1 MSGNAITPI
10 VFEAYGGVMTKP
22 TLSTFWAGRASPY
35 QTLCI
40 ASWVAQGYEVVVYT
54 ADTDIKLPPGAR
66 QRPAEDILDLGGHI
80 HRYKNGFGA
89 GSPSLHS
96 NLFRYRLVERGD
108 WWLDTDVVMLRP
120 DLPETDFFLARQLN
134 KDSLGIGIMRLPARS
149 PVIRDAL
156 REVEAVIERAE
167 WGQTGP
173 DLITRLVEK
182 HRLAHKAHDRRT
194 AYEIDY
200 TEAIKLFDP
209 GARDEVE
216 ERVASSLFVHLWNEV
231 WNAIGYPQD
240 LGPPEGSYLDGLV
253 ERYGSRLMFPA
264 RIPFASVR
272 TWWENW
278 EQRVRLERELEETRL
293 STASAPSFTFS
304 YSYRTSAQG

>member
-1 MSGNAITPI
+1 
-10 VFEAYGGVMTKP
+10 MTKP
-22 TLSTFWAGRASPY
+22 TLCTFWAGRASPY

-40 ASWVAQGYEVVVYT
+40 ASWVAQGHDVVVYT

-66 QRPAEDILDLGGHI
+66 RRPAEDVLDLGGRI

-89 GSPSLHS
+89 RSPSLHS

-108 WWLDTDVVMLRP
+108 WWLDTDVVMLRAE
-120 DLPETDFFLARQLN
+120 LPETDFFLARQLN

-149 PVIRDAL
+149 PVIRDAI
-156 REVEAVIERAE
+156 REIETVIERAE

-182 HRLAHKAHDRRT
+182 HGLAHRAHDRQT

-209 GARDEVE
+209 TARDEVE
-216 ERVASSLFVHLWNEV
+216 ERVAASLFVHLWNEV
-231 WNAIGYPQD
+231 WNAIGFPQD
-240 LGPPEGSYLDGLV
+240 LGPPEGSYLDSLV
-253 ERYGSRLMFPA
+253 ARYGSRSMFPA
-264 RIPFASVR
+264 CIGFASVR

-278 EQRVRLERELEETRL
+278 ERRVRLEREADEARQP
-293 STASAPSFTFS
+293 AAPVSSFTFS
-304 YSYRTSAQG
+304 YSYRTGAQG

>member
-1 MSGNAITPI
+1 MQ
-10 VFEAYGGVMTKP
+10 VYGGVMTKP
-22 TLSTFWAGRASPY
+22 TLCTFWAGRASPY

-40 ASWVAQGYEVVVYT
+40 ASWVAHGYDVVVYT
-54 ADTDIKLPPGAR
+54 ADTDIKVPPGAR
-66 QRPAEDILDLGGHI
+66 QRPAEDVLDLGGHI

-108 WWLDTDVVMLRP
+108 WWLDTDVVMLRS
-120 DLPETDFFLARQLN
+120 DLPETDFFLARQVN
-134 KDSLGIGIMRLPARS
+134 KNSLGIGIMRLPAQS
-149 PVIRDAL
+149 PVIRDAI
-156 REVEAVIERAE
+156 REVEAVIDKAE

-182 HRLAHKAHDRRT
+182 YGLAHKVYDRRT

-209 GARDEVE
+209 DAWREVE
-216 ERVASSLFVHLWNEV
+216 DRVASSLFVHLWNEI
-231 WNAIGYPQD
+231 WNAIGFPQD

-253 ERYGSRLMFPA
+253 ERFGSRGMFPA

-272 TWWENW
+272 TWWDNREH
-278 EQRVRLERELEETRL
+278 RVRLARELREARSQAAPL
-293 STASAPSFTFS
+293 PSFSFS
-304 YSYRTSAQG
+304 YSYRTGAQG